1 MLSKLIGALETIE
14 EIKNQCRGY
23 ITVYCEPKETSV
35 SLSNELFGKLIDTYT
50 ISQRDEVLW
59 EKSATVNGI
68 KLYALYYIEELN
80 ADDLEKIEELKT
92 DDLLK
97 IEETKN
103 EEV

>member
-35 SLSNELFGKLIDTYT
+35 NLRSKLFDKLIDTYT

-68 KLYALYYIEELN
+68 KVYALYYIEELN
-80 ADDLEKIEELKT
+80 EDDLKRIKEI
-92 DDLLK
+92 
-97 IEETKN
+97 KN
-103 EEV
+103 EKV

>member
-14 EIKNQCRGY
+14 EIKKQCRGY

-35 SLSNELFGKLIDTYT
+35 NLRSKLFDKLIDTYT

-68 KLYALYYIEELN
+68 KVYALYYIEELN
-80 ADDLEKIEELKT
+80 EDDLKRIKEI
-92 DDLLK
+92 
-97 IEETKN
+97 KN
-103 EEV
+103 EKV

>member
-50 ISQRDEVLW
+50 ISQRDEAFW

-68 KLYALYYIEELN
+68 RFYALYYI
-80 ADDLEKIEELKT
+80 DDLNE
-92 DDLLK
+92 DDLTRIK
-97 IEETKN
+97 EIKN
-103 EEV
+103 EKV

>member
-59 EKSATVNGI
+59 EKSATVDGI
-68 KLYALYYIEELN
+68 RFYALYYIDELN
-80 ADDLEKIEELKT
+80 EDDLTRIKEI
-92 DDLLK
+92 
-97 IEETKN
+97 KN
-103 EEV
+103 EKV

>member
-68 KLYALYYIEELN
+68 RLYALYYIDELN
-80 ADDLEKIEELKT
+80 EDDMTRIKEI
-92 DDLLK
+92 
-97 IEETKN
+97 KN
-103 EEV
+103 EKV

>member
-35 SLSNELFGKLIDTYT
+35 SLSNKLFGKLIDTYT

-68 KLYALYYIEELN
+68 RFYALYYIDELN
-80 ADDLEKIEELKT
+80 EDDLTRIKEI
-92 DDLLK
+92 
-97 IEETKN
+97 KN
-103 EEV
+103 EKV

>member
-50 ISQRDEVLW
+50 ISQRDEVFW
-59 EKSATVNGI
+59 EKSATFNGI
-68 KLYALYYIEELN
+68 RFYALYFIDELN
-80 ADDLEKIEELKT
+80 EDDLTRIKEI
-92 DDLLK
+92 
-97 IEETKN
+97 KN
-103 EEV
+103 EKV

>member
-50 ISQRDEVLW
+50 ISQRDEVFW

-68 KLYALYYIEELN
+68 RFYALYYIDELN
-80 ADDLEKIEELKT
+80 EDDLTRIKEI
-92 DDLLK
+92 
-97 IEETKN
+97 KN
-103 EEV
+103 EKV

>member
-35 SLSNELFGKLIDTYT
+35 NLINKLFDKLIDTYT

-68 KLYALYYIEELN
+68 RFYALYYIDKLN
-80 ADDLEKIEELKT
+80 EDDLTRIKEI
-92 DDLLK
+92 
-97 IEETKN
+97 KN
-103 EEV
+103 EKV

>member
-35 SLSNELFGKLIDTYT
+35 NLRSKLFDKLIDTYT

-68 KLYALYYIEELN
+68 KVYALYYIEELN
-80 ADDLEKIEELKT
+80 EDDLTRIKEI
-92 DDLLK
+92 
-97 IEETKN
+97 KN
-103 EEV
+103 EKV

>member
-68 KLYALYYIEELN
+68 RFYALYYLDELN
-80 ADDLEKIEELKT
+80 EDDLTRIKEI
-92 DDLLK
+92 
-97 IEETKN
+97 KN
-103 EEV
+103 EKV

>member
-14 EIKNQCRGY
+14 EIKNQCCGY

-50 ISQRDEVLW
+50 ISQRDEVFW

-68 KLYALYYIEELN
+68 RFYALYYIDELN
-80 ADDLEKIEELKT
+80 EDDLTRIKEI
-92 DDLLK
+92 
-97 IEETKN
+97 KN
-103 EEV
+103 EKV

>member
-14 EIKNQCRGY
+14 ENQCRGY

-35 SLSNELFGKLIDTYT
+35 NLRSKLFDKLIDTYT

-68 KLYALYYIEELN
+68 KVYALYYIEELN
-80 ADDLEKIEELKT
+80 EDDLKRIKEI
-92 DDLLK
+92 
-97 IEETKN
+97 KN
-103 EEV
+103 EKV

>member
-50 ISQRDEVLW
+50 ISQRDEVFW

-68 KLYALYYIEELN
+68 RFYALYFIDELN
-80 ADDLEKIEELKT
+80 EDDLTRIKEI
-92 DDLLK
+92 
-97 IEETKN
+97 KN
-103 EEV
+103 EKV

>member
-68 KLYALYYIEELN
+68 RFYALYYIDELN
-80 ADDLEKIEELKT
+80 EDDLTRIKEI
-92 DDLLK
+92 
-97 IEETKN
+97 KN
-103 EEV
+103 EKV

>member
-35 SLSNELFGKLIDTYT
+35 SLSNELFDKLIDTYT

-68 KLYALYYIEELN
+68 RFYALYYIDELN
-80 ADDLEKIEELKT
+80 EDDLTRIKELK
-92 DDLLK
+92 
-97 IEETKN
+97 N
-103 EEV
+103 EKV

>member
-35 SLSNELFGKLIDTYT
+35 NLINKLFDKLIDTYT

-68 KLYALYYIEELN
+68 RFYALYYIDELN
-80 ADDLEKIEELKT
+80 EDDLTRIKELK
-92 DDLLK
+92 
-97 IEETKN
+97 N
-103 EEV
+103 EKV